1 MGFDCSLKATT
12 RRQRVRRTLAR
23 VFAGWRTGL
32 PRPVL
37 VLQAGTAVNYFG
49 TGLILPFE
57 IIYLHQTRGFPTA
70 TAGLVLAAIMGTAA
84 AVTPLSGALLD
95 RFRAKPILITGNLAS
110 ALGYAGFAFVDRPW
124 QAFVCSAVGGAG
136 FGVANTANQVL
147 SLTLVSAEQRASSIA
162 LRRVAGNFGL
172 GSGATVAGFIVASAN
187 DLRTFQAL
195 YLVDGLTFAVFAL
208 VVLAGIPSPRL
219 ANATSASDRGAGF
232 RAVAHDRLFLILI
245 AANIVLVMT
254 GGALFSNILA
264 PFATAHT
271 PVGPGEIGVV
281 IFINTFF
288 IVVAQIPATWVVKR
302 MRRTHALA
310 ATSALFAIGLLAVLL
325 ATLTRSALTATAVL
339 AGVAIVIAIGECA
352 QFIVLGPIVAD
363 LAPPHLLGRYMS
375 LYGLAFTAGV
385 ALGPAIGGV
394 LLGASP
400 DAIWWGG
407 ALTAALIGAGSLR
420 LGDRIPDPLLQA
432 QCPPPQA
439 VSVADM
445 DSACHSQMSTTEM

>member
-1 MGFDCSLKATT
+1 MESSVSPGRLSRMLG
-12 RRQRVRRTLAR
+12 R
-23 VFAGWRTGL
+23 VFASWRTGL
-32 PRPVL
+32 PRPVI

-57 IIYLHQTRGFPTA
+57 IIYLHQARGFSTA
-70 TAGLVLAAIMGTAA
+70 TAGLVLAAVMATAA
-84 AVTPLSGALLD
+84 VVTLPSGALLD

-124 QAFVCSAVGGAG
+124 QAFVCAAVGGAG

-147 SLTLVSAEQRASSIA
+147 SLILVPSEQRASSIA

-172 GSGATVAGFIVASAN
+172 GSGATVAGFIVASVH
-187 DLRTFQAL
+187 DLRAFQAL
-195 YLVDGLTFAVFAL
+195 YLFDGVTFAVFAL
-208 VVLAGIPSPRL
+208 VVLAGIPNPRL
-219 ANATSASDRGAGF
+219 ANAAAGSDRGTGF
-232 RAVAHDRLFLILI
+232 RAVANDRLFVILI

-264 PFATAHT
+264 PFAKAHT
-271 PVGPGEIGVV
+271 PVGPSEIGVV

-288 IVVAQIPATWVVKR
+288 IVVVQIPATRVVKR

-325 ATLTRSALTATAVL
+325 ATLTSSTLTATTVL

-375 LYGLAFTAGV
+375 LYGLSFMAGV
-385 ALGPAIGGV
+385 ALGPAVGGT
-394 LLGASP
+394 LLATSP

-407 ALTAALIGAGSLR
+407 ALTVALIGAGLLR
-420 LGDRIPDPLLQA
+420 LGDRIPDPLLPA

-439 VSVADM
+439 VSVAELLPP
-445 DSACHSQMSTTEM
+445 ATAE